1 MSKILK
7 DIQGHWCE
15 ETVKALIEMGVVH
28 GDGEETFEPDKECT
42 KAEAA
47 TMIRNAIMYITGK

>member
-1 MSKILK
+1 MSKKLK
-7 DIQGHWCE
+7 DIKGHWCE
-15 ETVKALIEMGVVH
+15 KTINELVDMGVIH
-28 GDGEETFEPDKECT
+28 GDEEDTFDPDKECT

>member
-1 MSKILK
+1 MSKQLK
-7 DIQGHWCE
+7 DIKGHWCE
-15 ETVKALIEMGVVH
+15 KTINELVDMGVIH
-28 GDGEETFEPDKECT
+28 GDDKDLFEPDKECT